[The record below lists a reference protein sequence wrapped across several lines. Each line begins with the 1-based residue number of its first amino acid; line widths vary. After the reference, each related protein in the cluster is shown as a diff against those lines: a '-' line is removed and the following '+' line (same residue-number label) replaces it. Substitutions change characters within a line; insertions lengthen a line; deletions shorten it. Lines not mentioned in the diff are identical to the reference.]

1 MRPGTATSTHRVIQ
15 VLVILSVLLG
25 VALLVQV
32 YGVVPSWLFLSVSIG
47 WGLFVVD
54 TVLTFVRPRISYYLA
69 FALAVL
75 AFASSVPQTAHYAFI
90 QQGLLLPSATFVLGS
105 TIQVLLIVIVP
116 YHLLKTRRHEV

>member
-1 MRPGTATSTHRVIQ
+1 
-15 VLVILSVLLG
+15 
-25 VALLVQV
+25 VQV